1 MFSASGIIR
10 DDLTKVDNQTPFQKL
25 TEGETMN
32 QSKAQSSLLFAIL
45 GVFLMLVAIDPS
57 AKAQHIRGALEGTVK
72 DPNGAIVQ
80 GATVTLRSSAT
91 GREITATTNDEG
103 RFNFQNLEA
112 GTFTVTIEKAG
123 FRRFVAN
130 EVTVKVGSVTP
141 LLSQLEVGQAQ
152 EVVEVVS
159 VSGEATVDTS
169 RPTVDGVVTPRQI
182 ENLPLNGRNF
192 LDLAQQ
198 EPGVQVRDGGDFDP
212 TKNQMVGVSIGGRS
226 GRSTRIQVDGV
237 DITDETV
244 GTTTTNISNETIQ
257 EFQISRSSLDA
268 STDLTSSGAINIV
281 TRSGSNE
288 FHGAGFGF
296 FRDER
301 YSADLRL
308 NKKVPTTEKPPFDR
322 QILGGRMGGFL
333 IKNKVFWHAE
343 FENNNQDGQ
352 QFSDVPSFPSFT
364 QAFGVP
370 LDERLAGLRLDWRVT
385 DKLTSFYRFN
395 HNYNFGVTGFGGRDL
410 SAFGNLNNTNTHVA
424 GLDYTT
430 GRWTH
435 SGRFSYLNFNNFI
448 VDANE
453 AAGTPTTLDPGG
465 SPVLVRILN
474 QLQDVGPDLLAPQST
489 FQDNLQSKYDASL
502 VRGNHSFRFGGSYNH
517 IEEAVFASF
526 FGLAPR
532 IRASFNATTQA
543 FAAAQGGVGDPLN
556 FPLNQIVLGNG
567 LGAFS
572 ERPALGFPNG
582 GTTNH
587 RLGIYFTDSWKVKP
601 NFTLTLGL
609 RYDYD
614 SALSNSDLV
623 RTAKLAEFNPALGG
637 FINNDT
643 NNFGPQAGFA
653 WDIKGNGKTV
663 IRGGAGIFY
672 ETNIINNFL
681 FDRVL
686 NLPPGIGNDTPVL
699 TAGAPDLLHPATG
712 DCLFRATNF
721 RTTSGQCGVAGGVN
735 LFSQPLKNV
744 IAAVQQMQA
753 VLQGITSGLAANYP
767 PPGVPPLFDQ
777 VLDTAGSV
785 IFNKYKRPYGIM
797 FNIGIQRELKPGLV
811 FTADYLR
818 NRGVHFNQTTDL
830 NRIGAANTL
839 DLAIARDAMIATH
852 VDFHCPADTT
862 AAAIN
867 CAIAAGAGI
876 SDYANFGL
884 GAGSALD
891 GFAFRGQ
898 NPNFRGMGVI
908 QPLGL
913 SLYNALTLSLR
924 GRLVKD
930 WGVIKDL
937 TGNVSYALS
946 QFESSGGDQDFLSG
960 SAFNDAPTE
969 FFGPAGLDRRHQLSF
984 GFLTDLPWGFKLNTT
999 TRIASPL
1006 SQSAFLDC
1014 FDCLAG
1020 EIFFSDLDGD
1030 GVIEDPLPG
1039 TNRGSFMRD
1048 VGSPS
1053 ELNTLISSFNGS
1065 VAGGFTPASQAL
1077 ISSGLFTAA
1086 QLRSLGAMIQP
1097 VPLAPA
1103 DAVGIDWFTNT
1114 DIRVS
1119 KVFTIGERV
1128 KIQPMVEVFNLF
1140 NFANYDAPG
1149 NRLTSLLTAA
1159 PGSINGTTPGVRSNR
1174 YGLGSGSFAPG
1185 IPRAFQFGFR
1195 VDF

>member
-1 MFSASGIIR
+1 
-10 DDLTKVDNQTPFQKL
+10 
-25 TEGETMN
+25 MN
-32 QSKAQSSLLFAIL
+32 QPKAKSSNFLTIL
-45 GVFLMLVAIDPS
+45 GFLLLLVAFS
-57 AKAQHIRGALEGTVK
+57 STAVAQHIRGALEGTVK
-72 DPNGAIVQ
+72 DPNGATVQ
-80 GATVTLRSSAT
+80 GATVSLRNSDTA
-91 GREITATTNDEG
+91 RETTAVTTDEG
-103 RFNFQNLEA
+103 RFGFQNLEP
-112 GTFTVTIEKAG
+112 GTYTVSIEKTG
-123 FRRFVAN
+123 FRKFQATD
-130 EVTVKVGSVTP
+130 VTVKVGSVTP
-141 LLSQLEVGQAQ
+141 LLINLEIGQTK

-159 VSGEATVDTS
+159 TSGEATVDTT
-169 RPTVDGVVTPRQI
+169 RATVDGVVTPKQI

-212 TKNQMVGVSIGGRS
+212 TKNQMVGVSMGGRS

-257 EFQISRSSLDA
+257 EFQISRSTLDA

-296 FRDER
+296 FRDESF
-301 YSADLRL
+301 SADLRL
-308 NKKVPTTEKPPFDR
+308 NKTSPTIEKPPFDR
-322 QILGGRMGGFL
+322 QILGGRAGGFL

-352 QFSDVPSFPSFT
+352 QFSNVQNFPSFT

-370 LDERLAGLRLDWRVT
+370 LDERLAGARIDWRIN
-385 DKLTSFYRFN
+385 DRMSSFYRFN
-395 HNYNFGVTGFGGRDL
+395 HNYNFGVTGFGGIDL

-424 GLDYTT
+424 GLDYSK

-448 VDANE
+448 VDANA
-453 AAGTPTTLDPGG
+453 AAGTPETLDPGG
-465 SPVLVRILN
+465 LPVLVRILG

-489 FQDNLQSKYDASL
+489 FQDNLQGKYDAS
-502 VRGNHSFRFGGSYNH
+502 VISGNHTIRFGVSYNH

-532 IRASFNATTQA
+532 IRASYNATTIA
-543 FAAAQGGVGDPLN
+543 FANANGGAGNPLN

-587 RLGIYFTDSWKVKP
+587 RLGVYITDSWKVR
-601 NFTLTLGL
+601 NNLTFTLGL

-614 SALSNSDLV
+614 SALADSDLV
-623 RTAKLAEFNPALGG
+623 RTAKLAEFSPVLGG
-637 FINNDT
+637 FVHNDV

-663 IRGGAGIFY
+663 IRGGGGIFY

-686 NLPPGIGNDTPVL
+686 NLPPGLGNDTPVL
-699 TAGAPDLLHPATG
+699 TAGGPDLLHPATG
-712 DCLFRATNF
+712 ACLFRATNF
-721 RTTSGQCGVAGGVN
+721 RSTPGQCGVAGGVN
-735 LFSQPLKNV
+735 LFSQPLRNV
-744 IAAVQQMQA
+744 IAAANQMQSA
-753 VLQGITSGLAANYP
+753 LQGVTAGLAANYP

-777 VLDTAGSV
+777 ILDTEGSI

-797 FNIGIQRELKPGLV
+797 LNIGVQHELKPGLV
-811 FTADYLR
+811 LSVDYLR
-818 NRGVHFNQTTDL
+818 NRGVHFNQTVDL

-839 DLAIARDAMIATH
+839 DVNIARDAMIGLH
-852 VDFHCPADTT
+852 SDLGCPANTS

-867 CAIAAGAGI
+867 CAIAAGASI
-876 SDYANFGL
+876 SDYAGFGL

-898 NPNFRGMGVI
+898 NPNFRGMGI
-908 QPLGL
+908 ISPIGL
-913 SLYNALTLSLR
+913 SLYNALTVSLR
-924 GRLVKD
+924 GRMVRN
-930 WGVIKDL
+930 WSFIKEL

-946 QFESSGGDQDFLSG
+946 KFQSTGGDQDFLSG
-960 SAFNDAPTE
+960 SAFNDAPTK
-969 FFGPAGLDRRHQLSF
+969 FFGPAGLDRFHQLSF
-984 GFLTDLPWGFKLNTT
+984 GLLLDLPWGMKLNTT

-1014 FDCLAG
+1014 FDCGAA
-1020 EIFFSDLDGD
+1020 EIFYSDLDGD
-1030 GVIEDPLPG
+1030 GVTEDPITG

-1048 VGSPS
+1048 AGGP
-1053 ELNTLISSFNGS
+1053 EGLNRIISAFNSSG
-1065 VAGGFTPASQAL
+1065 AGGFTPAANAL

-1086 QLRSLGAMIQP
+1086 QLRSLGATIQP

-1103 DAVGIDWFTNT
+1103 NAVGIDSFFNT
-1114 DIRVS
+1114 DVRFS
-1119 KVFTIGERV
+1119 KVFTIRERV
-1128 KIQPMVEVFNLF
+1128 RIQPMVEVFNLF
-1140 NFANYDAPG
+1140 NFANYDPPG
-1149 NRLTSLLTAA
+1149 NRLGSLLSGAA
-1159 PGSINGTTPGVRSNR
+1159 GTINGTTPNVRSNR

>member
-1 MFSASGIIR
+1 MPKEKKE
-10 DDLTKVDNQTPFQKL
+10 T
-25 TEGETMN
+25 TMN
-32 QSKAQSSLLFAIL
+32 RLKATFLAMSGFLLLFAMSSP
-45 GVFLMLVAIDPS
+45 VV
-57 AKAQHIRGALEGTVK
+57 AQHIRGALEGTIK
-72 DPNGAIVQ
+72 DPNGAFVQ
-80 GATVTLRSSAT
+80 GATVTLRSSST
-91 GREITATTNDEG
+91 GREVTATTNDEG
-103 RFNFQNLEA
+103 RFNFQNVEP
-112 GTFTVTIEKAG
+112 GTYTVTVEKTG
-123 FRRFVAN
+123 FRNYQATD
-130 EVTVKVGSVTP
+130 VTVKVGGVTP
-141 LLSQLEVGQAQ
+141 LIATLEIGQAK

-159 VSGEATVDTS
+159 NAGEATVDTS

-212 TKNQMVGVSIGGRS
+212 TKNQMVGVSMGGRS

-257 EFQISRSSLDA
+257 EFQVSRSSLDA

-296 FRDER
+296 FRDES

-308 NKKVPTTEKPPFDR
+308 NKKSPTTTKPPFDR
-322 QILGGRMGGFL
+322 QILGGRAGGFL

-352 QFSDVPSFPSFT
+352 QFSNVQNFPAFT
-364 QAFGVP
+364 KSFGVP
-370 LDERLAGLRLDWRVT
+370 LDERLAGARLDWRIN
-385 DKLTSFYRFN
+385 DKLSSFYRFN
-395 HNYNFGVTGFGGRDL
+395 HNYNFGVTGFGGIDL

-424 GLDYTT
+424 GLDYSA

-448 VDANE
+448 VDANS
-453 AAGTPTTLDPGG
+453 AAGTPTTLDPNGV
-465 SPVLVRILN
+465 PVLVRITG
-474 QLQDVGPDLLAPQST
+474 QLQDVGPDLLAPQQT
-489 FQDNLQSKYDASL
+489 FQDNLQAKYDASL
-502 VRGNHSFRFGGSYNH
+502 VTGNHSLRFGFSYNH

-532 IRASFNATTQA
+532 IRASYNATTIA
-543 FAAAQGGVGDPLN
+543 FANANGGAANPLN

-572 ERPALGFPNG
+572 ERPALGYPDG

-587 RLGIYFTDSWKVKP
+587 RVGVYLTDSWKVRP
-601 NFTLTLGL
+601 NLTITLGL

-614 SALSNSDLV
+614 SALADSDLV
-623 RTAKLAEFNPALGG
+623 RTAKLAEFNPQLGG
-637 FINNDT
+637 NVHNDV

-653 WDIKGNGKTV
+653 WDINGNGKTV
-663 IRGGAGIFY
+663 IRGGGGIFY

-686 NLPPGIGNDTPVL
+686 NLPPGLGNDTPVL
-699 TAGAPDLLHPATG
+699 TAGAPDLLHPGTG
-712 DCLFRATNF
+712 ACLFRATNF
-721 RTTSGQCGVAGGVN
+721 RTTPGQCGVAGGIN
-735 LFSQPLKNV
+735 LFSQPLRNV
-744 IAAVQQMQA
+744 TAAAAQMQA
-753 VLQGITSGLAANYP
+753 TLQGVTAGLGANYP

-777 VLDTAGSV
+777 VLDTEGSI

-797 FNIGIQRELKPGLV
+797 LNIGVQHELKPGLV
-811 FTADYLR
+811 LTVDYLR
-818 NRGVHFNQTTDL
+818 NRGVHFNQVIDY

-839 DLAIARDAMIATH
+839 DLGIARNAMIATH
-852 VDFHCPADTT
+852 VDFGCPANTS

-867 CAIAAGAGI
+867 CAIANGASI
-876 SDYANFGL
+876 SDYAVEGL

-891 GFAFRGQ
+891 GLAFRGE
-898 NPNFRGMGVI
+898 NPNFRGMGI
-908 QPLGL
+908 ISPLGL
-913 SLYNALTLSLR
+913 SLYNAVTVTLRDRLLR
-924 GRLVKD
+924 N
-930 WGVIKDL
+930 WGPFKEL
-937 TGNVSYALS
+937 TGNISYALS
-946 QFESSGGDQDFLSG
+946 RFESSGTDQDFLST
-960 SAFNDAPTE
+960 SAFNDAPTK
-969 FFGPAGLDRRHQLSF
+969 FFGPSGLDRKHQLTV
-984 GFLTDLPWGFKLNTT
+984 GLLADLPWGFKLNTT
-999 TRIASPL
+999 TRVASPL
-1006 SQSAFLDC
+1006 AQSAFLDC
-1014 FDCLAG
+1014 TDCGAA

-1030 GVIEDPLPG
+1030 GISEDPLPG
-1039 TNRGSFMRD
+1039 TNRGAFMREI
-1048 VGSPS
+1048 GGPA
-1053 ELNTLISSFNGS
+1053 ELNAAITTFNNT
-1065 VAGGFTPASQAL
+1065 VAGGFTPAGARL
-1077 ISSGLFTAA
+1077 ISSGLFTAT
-1086 QLRSLGAMIQP
+1086 QLRALGGTIQP

-1103 DAVGIDWFTNT
+1103 NAVGIDWFTTT
-1114 DIRVS
+1114 DVRLS
-1119 KVFTIGERV
+1119 KVFTIKERV

-1140 NFANYDAPG
+1140 NFANYDPPG
-1149 NRLTSLLTAA
+1149 NRLGSLLSGTA
-1159 PGSINGTTPGVRSNR
+1159 GTINGTTPNVRSNR